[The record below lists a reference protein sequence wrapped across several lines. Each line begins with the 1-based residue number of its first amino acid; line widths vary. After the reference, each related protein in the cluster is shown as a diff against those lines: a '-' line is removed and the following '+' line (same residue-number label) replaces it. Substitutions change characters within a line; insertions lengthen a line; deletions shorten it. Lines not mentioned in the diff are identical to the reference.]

1 MKFSEREPPMPI
13 VNAWRLGMSDGTVRF
28 SAYLSGGGLI
38 PGRYSIA
45 LREADLARR
54 AGRSAL
60 DYLVEEALAGRAKL
74 CAWRGK

>member
-38 PGRYSIA
+38 PGRS
-45 LREADLARR
+45 ADWSSSLGLFVQSHHQY
-54 AGRSAL
+54 AGL
-60 DYLVEEALAGRAKL
+60 LGLQ
-74 CAWRGK
+74 